1 MRMKPVMRGCAAI
14 VLAAASLSLIGQG
27 PNDARNGNRGG
38 GNGGAR
44 SVVARSG
51 GQNENGG
58 DVNYRGVSD
67 PIASTSTTL
76 LRCTSGDG
84 SSTCTA
90 EQVAGLNRGIVS
102 SRKQRKPL
110 AMVQDLDLEPNGWLK
125 CSQMDGS
132 ACTNEQ
138 LSAVIAVSTEV
149 QGRSES
155 FRLSRQVD
163 MATR

>member
-1 MRMKPVMRGCAAI
+1 MRMKPVMRGCAAF

-27 PNDARNGNRGG
+27 PNKARNGNGDGG
-38 GNGGAR
+38 
-44 SVVARSG
+44 ARSG
-51 GQNENGG
+51 GQNGG

-67 PIASTSTTL
+67 PMASNSMTL

-84 SSTCTA
+84 SSSCTA

-138 LSAVIAVSTEV
+138 LSEVIAVSAEV
-149 QGRSES
+149 QGRSET

-163 MATR
+163 VATR